1 MAFKMNRWSAFT
13 KEIDPVTGKER
24 KGGKK
29 YRLHKESAKVEKTK
43 EKEAL
48 KGESPLAPQER
59 SEYKR
64 KQNIQKNIRKNTLKT
79 NIKSEMRKY
88 PPMQTAEMRKYPP
101 MQTGQ
106 KRAKGE

>member
-1 MAFKMNRWSAFT
+1 MAFKMNGWSAFT
-13 KEIDPVTGKER
+13 KETNLPEEEQQRISDA
-24 KGGKK
+24 KK
-29 YRLHKESAKVEKTK
+29 YKLHKEGTKVEPMK
-43 EKEAL
+43 ELE
-48 KGESPLAPQER
+48 GESPLTPQKR

-64 KQNIQKNIRKNTLKT
+64 KQKIQENIRKNTLKT